1 MKLVAKQVY
10 ESPRH
15 NFLSM
20 CPRLNLIWLFIFV
33 GETGADCWDTLHKC
47 AYSLCGKPV
56 RSKKLFSRGE
66 HLSTLGA
73 MSTSGVLDSEVVRS
87 AVDADDF
94 YDFIHSSLLPNSCL
108 LMGLVPIVSSSWI
121 IVQLIKCKKLLLPL
135 SWSTCNIYLPH
146 YSPDLTPPIEELFY
160 FSEVVLNMKVLE
172 GGHQIDP
179 GNIYTSCIFNIL

>member
-56 RSKKLFSRGE
+56 RSKKLIFRGE

-135 SWSTCNIYLPH
+135 SWSTCTIPSSSFTRSYAT
-146 YSPDLTPPIEELFY
+146 YWGTILF
-160 FSEVVLNMKVLE
+160 FRSSIKHE
-172 GGHQIDP
+172 GIRGW
-179 GNIYTSCIFNIL
+179 TSNWPWKHLH